1 MPPENL
7 VKFIENN
14 EELKE
19 LYDKLEAT
27 MSSHYIYPSAKTSI
41 LTIMAEMIE
50 ATYIKGRL
58 DERYVNKG
66 PQVSLYER

>member
-27 MSSHYIYPSAKTSI
+27 MSSHYIYSSAKTSI

-66 PQVSLYER
+66 PQPSLYER